1 MPKEKDM
8 SIDGLTIRCITN
20 ELQFLIDSKIEK
32 IYEPTGDSI
41 TMLLHTRNGK
51 VRLYLS
57 SNANDPRVHTMEGT
71 LVNPEKAPNFCMVLR
86 KHLINGKL
94 RRIEQTGL
102 DRVMTFVIENKDEL
116 GILRELNLMIEMMG
130 KYSNIILADSSMRIM
145 DSIKHVSIDTS
156 SKRQI
161 LPGTT
166 YFPIPSGKL
175 YAFSATYE
183 DYLNMEKGPVIN
195 LGEIFEGISFQYS
208 KEILSHLG
216 IPENSQEI
224 LSEEQFEKTIEII
237 AELSEHPEPRVY
249 SSSDGTPLAYS
260 IMPLTG
266 YGSSNET
273 VFESVDRMLDHY
285 FSEREK
291 KRLFQQEAQR
301 LKKIISKNLSHV
313 QKKMKIHLEDLS
325 NKDKIDRFLLYGE
338 LLSANIYLLK
348 RGQKSA
354 EVLNYYTGENIEIPM
369 DQKLS
374 PSSNVNSYFRRAQKL
389 KTAAS
394 LSKEKYE
401 QEKDEAGFLE
411 NLVYDIDAS
420 KTMEDLSDIRN
431 ILINYKYIDTDARTK
446 KIKQRDPLEDPIEY
460 TTTSGK
466 KVLVGRNSRQNEVL
480 TLRIADGDDMWFHVK
495 DMPGSHVI
503 LFTGGKEPTEQD
515 IYECAI
521 YASRHS
527 RHNDLNK
534 VSIDY
539 TEARNVWKEKGS
551 RLGMVLYRNYRT
563 IVVNPTD
570 RI

>member
-1 MPKEKDM
+1 MSEKNSFVREVAEKKYEYGFTTDVQTD
-8 SIDGLTIRCITN
+8 I
-20 ELQFLIDSKIEK
+20 IEK
-32 IYEPTGDSI
+32 GLSEDV
-41 TMLLHTRNGK
+41 
-51 VRLYLS
+51 VRLISQKKGEPDWLLEFRLNAYRYWLTLEQPTWGHLS
-57 SNANDPRVHTMEGT
+57 MPPIDYQAISYYADPTKKQKDAVGGSAADID
-71 LVNPEKAPNFCMVLR
+71 PELMK
-86 KHLINGKL
+86 
-94 RRIEQTGL
+94 
-102 DRVMTFVIENKDEL
+102 TFDK
-116 GILRELNLMIEMMG
+116 
-130 KYSNIILADSSMRIM
+130 
-145 DSIKHVSIDTS
+145 
-156 SKRQI
+156 
-161 LPGTT
+161 
-166 YFPIPSGKL
+166 
-175 YAFSATYE
+175 
-183 DYLNMEKGPVIN
+183 
-195 LGEIFEGISFQYS
+195 
-208 KEILSHLG
+208 LG
-216 IPENSQEI
+216 IPLEERMALAGTAVDAVMDSVSVKTTFREKLRENGIIFCSISEAVREHPDLVREYLGSVVPYRDNFFAALNSAVFSDGSFVYI
-224 LSEEQFEKTIEII
+224 PKGVRCPMELSTYFRINARGTGQFERTLIVCDDDAYVSYLEGCTAPMRDENQLHAAIVEI
-237 AELSEHPEPRVY
+237 V
-249 SSSDGTPLAYS
+249 
-260 IMPLTG
+260 
-266 YGSSNET
+266 
-273 VFESVDRMLDHY
+273 V
-285 FSEREK
+285 
-291 KRLFQQEAQR
+291 
-301 LKKIISKNLSHV
+301 V

-534 VSIDY
+534 VNIDY